1 MTTSGPVLIVD
12 DQADIRSLLARVL
25 AKYGIAALVAESAA
39 AARVILEG
47 QPVSLVLMDVMMPG
61 EDGLSDRKSTRLN
74 SSH

>member
-25 AKYGIAALVAESAA
+25 AKYGIAALVAEGAA